1 GWDLS
6 PRVSRFSIGP
16 GETTEVPI
24 ELSFSAVELAGQKPF
39 VADVIIRSGP
49 VQEYLRA
56 PSAITLTLDGIE
68 LDARPVIDRAGI
80 NVAIEA
86 VVTNT
91 SNETLDLVLHGATR
105 GYPRQSASIAE
116 LAPGAST
123 VRRLVYPNGM
133 ARLAGSSIFVGIEDP
148 ARNAR
153 FNKRI
158 PIE

>member
-1 GWDLS
+1 
-6 PRVSRFSIGP
+6 
-16 GETTEVPI
+16 
-24 ELSFSAVELAGQKPF
+24 
-39 VADVIIRSGP
+39 
-49 VQEYLRA
+49 
-56 PSAITLTLDGIE
+56 E
-68 LDARPVIDRAGI
+68 LDARAVVDRAGV

-91 SNETLDLVLHGATR
+91 SAETLDLVLHGATR

-123 VRRLVYPNGM
+123 VRRLVYPDGM

-148 ARNAR
+148 ARRAR
-153 FNKRI
+153 LNKQI